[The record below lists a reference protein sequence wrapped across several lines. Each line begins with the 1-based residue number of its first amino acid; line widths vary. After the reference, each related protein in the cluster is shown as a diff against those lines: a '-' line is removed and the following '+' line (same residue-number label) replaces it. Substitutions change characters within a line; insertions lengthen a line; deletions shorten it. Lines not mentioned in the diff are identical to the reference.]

1 MELTKERKNE
11 RVKQI
16 KVIEGYL
23 RNYKNFK
30 AGLSTMREQLEFIM
44 PDITASYE
52 VQEGTTGTF
61 NIKSDTEK
69 YAIDRIE
76 SKRALV
82 LHEDIARYELIIN
95 SIKEATESLDD
106 LEQEYVKLRYFER
119 FTMQQVSI
127 ELGYSEKRIF
137 NLRNEV
143 MDKLLISLKG
153 LLQL

>member
-1 MELTKERKNE
+1 
-11 RVKQI
+11 
-16 KVIEGYL
+16 
-23 RNYKNFK
+23 
-30 AGLSTMREQLEFIM
+30 MREQLEFIM